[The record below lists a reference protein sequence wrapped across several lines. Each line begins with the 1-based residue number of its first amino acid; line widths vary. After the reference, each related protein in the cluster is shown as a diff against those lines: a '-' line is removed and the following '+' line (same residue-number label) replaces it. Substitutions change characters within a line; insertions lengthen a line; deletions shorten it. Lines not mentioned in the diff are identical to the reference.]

1 MVWCLSFFIGMRLT
15 TTESGF
21 LDATPIQPR
30 KLVDFSL
37 SRCTVAD
44 VIELA
49 LKYLESERGD
59 SRAPKRIAAV
69 IHVLFLAQY
78 PQNLPFEQFQYLY
91 MALDACFK
99 LVAVK
104 EAQEPRTSH
113 AGRVQWMCEK
123 FDIPVPDWAK
133 NAKATP
139 SSLSV
144 VRNDTFHE
152 ALFFDWPLGFSI
164 YGGNR
169 PAPDQIN
176 TILQM
181 QALVCRLLVA
191 ILGQPGSS
199 YIKSP
204 VDTRQRHAL
213 ELRG

>member
-1 MVWCLSFFIGMRLT
+1 MRAAKKWKEKSEKKNPSKDYDYQDTFKLKAWLSGKWH
-15 TTESGF
+15 
-21 LDATPIQPR
+21 D
-30 KLVDFSL
+30 
-37 SRCTVAD
+37 
-44 VIELA
+44 
-49 LKYLESERGD
+49 
-59 SRAPKRIAAV
+59 
-69 IHVLFLAQY
+69 LFL
-78 PQNLPFEQFQYLY
+78 
-91 MALDACFK
+91 
-99 LVAVK
+99 
-104 EAQEPRTSH
+104 

-152 ALFFDWPLGFSI
+152 ALFFDRPLGFSI
-164 YGGNR
+164 YGGNQS
-169 PAPDQIN
+169 APDQIN

-199 YIKSP
+199 YIKTP